1 VKDLLES
8 LGRPNLLTRHFGS
21 NYDPVACESVCLK
34 AKKGPAM
41 QYPTGAGNPF
51 AVLTAIVAPAILTN
65 ASSVLA
71 LGTSNRLARVVD
83 RTRIVAAKVA
93 VLEPG
98 TADYQAWAGQL
109 APLQVR
115 AQLLVKALR
124 LFYAG
129 LGLFAASALVSV
141 GGSIV
146 SYYGQSVLFQ
156 GAAALAILTGAS
168 AVLGLTAGCVLMVRE
183 TQLAV
188 RLLEEEARIHVTHH
202 RKSQPPH

>member
-1 VKDLLES
+1 
-8 LGRPNLLTRHFGS
+8 
-21 NYDPVACESVCLK
+21 
-34 AKKGPAM
+34 M
-41 QYPTGAGNPF
+41 QYTTGAGNPF

-83 RTRIVAAKVA
+83 RTRIVAAKLA
-93 VLEPG
+93 SFEPG

-141 GGSIV
+141 GGPIV
-146 SYYGQSVLFQ
+146 AYYGQTVLFQ
-156 GAAALAILTGAS
+156 AAAALGVLTGAS
-168 AVLGLTAGCVLMVRE
+168 AVLGLSAGCVLMVHE

-188 RLLEEEARIHVTHH
+188 RLLEEEARIQVSHH
-202 RKSQPPH
+202 HQPQALH